1 MMSLLLVLVLGALA
15 LTQAENDETM
25 AMNFLNQYHYLSTS
39 RSGNHDVESAI
50 KHFQRFAGIKVTGRL
65 DSATIRQM
73 KKPRCGMPDDAAGSD
88 RVRRY
93 KTGSKWRKTSLMYY
107 IQFGQDLPQGT
118 QERIFQKALQY
129 WADVS
134 ALSFTR
140 TKYPER
146 ADIKISF
153 GYGTHW
159 GVSGEQ
165 RCGYPFDGAGK
176 VLAHA
181 FFPED
186 GRAHFDEA
194 ETYTDGTSRGTN
206 LLWVATHEFGHALG
220 LDHSEVRNA
229 IMYPYYTGYVDNMRL
244 HSDDIA
250 GIQYLYGYGNGG
262 GGNGGGFCEDGN
274 PECHLWQ
281 YLCQEHDY
289 VIENCKKTCGTC

>member
-1 MMSLLLVLVLGALA
+1 MYFHFPIKQCVCFELFVFCFFGDMVFPQNPSQLAQSFQTRRFSILLPLLL
-15 LTQAENDETM
+15 Q
-25 AMNFLNQYHYLSTS
+25 NFLNQYHYLSTS

-146 ADIKISF
+146 ADIKIR
-153 GYGTHW
+153 YI
-159 GVSGEQ
+159 
-165 RCGYPFDGAGK
+165 
-176 VLAHA
+176 
-181 FFPED
+181 
-186 GRAHFDEA
+186 
-194 ETYTDGTSRGTN
+194 
-206 LLWVATHEFGHALG
+206 
-220 LDHSEVRNA
+220 A
-229 IMYPYYTGYVDNMRL
+229 I
-244 HSDDIA
+244 
-250 GIQYLYGYGNGG
+250 
-262 GGNGGGFCEDGN
+262 
-274 PECHLWQ
+274 
-281 YLCQEHDY
+281 
-289 VIENCKKTCGTC
+289 